1 MLKGID
7 PLLTPDLLH
16 TLCAMGHGDSIVLAD
31 ANFPAAARARRLLR
45 LPGLPADVVLHAIL
59 SVLPIDDF
67 IPHPVRSM
75 QVVGDATAV
84 PEAVQAFTA
93 VLAQHGQNPPAPLER
108 HAFYAEAERA
118 YAIVQTGE
126 RRLYGNLLLTK
137 GVIA

>member
-16 TLCAMGHGDSIVLAD
+16 TLCAMGHGDSLVIAD
-31 ANFPAAARARRLLR
+31 ANFPASARARRLLR
-45 LPGLPADVVLHAIL
+45 LPGSPADAVLRAIL

-67 IPHPVRSM
+67 IAHPVRSM
-75 QVVGDATAV
+75 QVVGDVDAV
-84 PEAVQAFTA
+84 PEAVQAFTG
-93 VLAQHGQNPPAPLER
+93 VLAQHGQKPPAPLER

-137 GVIA
+137 GVIV